1 MPLPQSALAPQA
13 ASTAPALSYRRTIDR
28 GDVHRWAVSE
38 VFLTDYAD
46 LTADKYLAAAQL
58 PPVHHYFGDHTGP
71 AADAPDSML
80 LLECCR
86 QAATCIAHHG
96 LGVARDSAFHVTE
109 WMLDLTGGTPP
120 PAHDRPRELNIEAA
134 VTRSQVRSGTVR
146 AARYVLELSHGG
158 TNFGRCDISA
168 RYSPVEEAE
177 IVRRY
182 HRKSAPPLSG
192 SLPAVP
198 PGTPVPPADVARRD
212 PANVALADA
221 RHIAGGV
228 AAVVAVP
235 SGHRTHFDHPQDHY
249 TAMILMEAARQAAL
263 LAAGS
268 GVRITGY
275 RSTFARFAEL
285 DAPVRVSAVCR
296 TRDEVAV
303 RFRQQGTIVSEIAV
317 GISEY
322 F

>member
-1 MPLPQSALAPQA
+1 MPLPQSALAPDA
-13 ASTAPALSYRRTIDR
+13 ATTAPALSYRHTIDR

-46 LTADKYLAAAQL
+46 LTSDNYLAAAQL
-58 PPVHHYFGDHTGP
+58 PPAHHYFGDHTGP

-86 QAATCIAHHG
+86 QAATCIAHRG
-96 LGVARDSAFHVTE
+96 LGVTRDSAFHVTDWTLE
-109 WMLDLTGGTPP
+109 LTGATPP
-120 PAHDRPRELNIEAA
+120 PAHGRPREIDIRAA
-134 VTRSQVRSGTVR
+134 VTRSRVRSGTVR

-158 TNFGRCDISA
+158 ETLGRCDISA
-168 RYSPVEEAE
+168 RYSPAEEAE

-182 HRKSAPPLSG
+182 HRKSAPPQSG
-192 SLPAVP
+192 SLPAIP
-198 PGTPVPPADVARRD
+198 PGTPVPPAEVARRD

-221 RHIAGGV
+221 RRVAGGV

-263 LAAGS
+263 LAAGT
-268 GVRITGY
+268 GVRVTGY
-275 RSTFARFAEL
+275 RSAFARFAEL
-285 DAPVRVSAVCR
+285 DAPVRVSAVRRRC
-296 TRDEVAV
+296 DEVAV
-303 RFRQQGTIVSEIAV
+303 RFRQDGVIVSEITV
-317 GISEY
+317 GVSED

>member
-1 MPLPQSALAPQA
+1 MPLPQSALAPDTVT
-13 ASTAPALSYRRTIDR
+13 SAPTLSYRRTVDR

-46 LTADKYLAAAQL
+46 LSADTYLAAAQL
-58 PPVHHYFGDHTGP
+58 PPAHYYFGDHTGP
-71 AADAPDSML
+71 AADGPDSML

-86 QAATCIAHHG
+86 QVATCIAHRG

-109 WMLDLTGGTPP
+109 WTLALTSDTPLP
-120 PAHDRPRELNIEAA
+120 PHDRPRELNIKAA

-146 AARYVLELSHGG
+146 AARYVLELSLGG
-158 TNFGRCDISA
+158 AVLGRCDISA

-182 HRKSAPPLSG
+182 HRRSAPPLSG

-221 RHIAGGV
+221 RHVAGGV
-228 AAVVAVP
+228 SAVVAVP

-263 LAAGS
+263 LTAGT

-275 RSTFARFAEL
+275 QSRFARFAEL
-285 DAPVRVSAVCR
+285 DAPVRVAAVRHSC
-296 TRDEVAV
+296 DEVAV
-303 RFRQQGTIVSEIAV
+303 RFRQDGTVVSEIAV
-317 GISEY
+317 GVAEAL
-322 F
+322 

>member
-1 MPLPQSALAPQA
+1 MPLPQSALAPEA
-13 ASTAPALSYRRTIDR
+13 ASTAPALSYRRTVDR

-58 PPVHHYFGDHTGP
+58 PPAHYYFGDHTGH

-86 QAATCIAHHG
+86 QAATCIAHRG

-109 WMLDLTGGTPP
+109 WTLDLTGDTPP

-158 TNFGRCDISA
+158 TTFGRCDISA
-168 RYSPVEEAE
+168 RYSPAEEAE

-182 HRKSAPPLSG
+182 HRKSAPPLSD

-198 PGTPVPPADVARRD
+198 PGTPVPPPTWPVATPPTWRSPTPATSPAAWPRWWRCRPGTAPTSTTRR
-212 PANVALADA
+212 
-221 RHIAGGV
+221 
-228 AAVVAVP
+228 
-235 SGHRTHFDHPQDHY
+235 T
-249 TAMILMEAARQAAL
+249 T
-263 LAAGS
+263 
-268 GVRITGY
+268 
-275 RSTFARFAEL
+275 
-285 DAPVRVSAVCR
+285 
-296 TRDEVAV
+296 TR
-303 RFRQQGTIVSEIAV
+303 R
-317 GISEY
+317 
-322 F
+322 